1 MDVQT
6 YHTPPSVVQQRHSQ
20 ASSITITKGD
30 ISTAENAL
38 CAMKGIQK
46 PRFGILHAAGT
57 LQVCDTLVS
66 TCIPFIPLCLI
77 GSNLT

>member
-20 ASSITITKGD
+20 ASSINYITKGD

-38 CAMKGIQK
+38 CCNEGADKSLGLAFFMRPALSKCV
-46 PRFGILHAAGT
+46 ILLYQHA
-57 LQVCDTLVS
+57 
-66 TCIPFIPLCLI
+66 FPLYLFAW
-77 GSNLT
+77 